1 MTTASG
7 GRNNARIEDAAQFP
21 LELQTWFLEMPKE
34 EQPRYLYKWYI
45 QEKELTDVKKQNE
58 TLGKVLF
65 SKDRELEHTTHI
77 LDSKKAYDREIRKA
91 EYQEFVGIIG
101 HLEESLAFIH
111 TSSEGGP
118 IEGRLQTLING
129 LMKNEADTR
138 KKDAEIKN
146 LQAEVDRY
154 KHGGGTQH
162 SSLLLSSSLD
172 GGDNKNIVK
181 LQAELEITKND
192 LSEVEKALRIRD
204 LLIVQ
209 LTEERDSARTNMEE
223 AQSKA
228 EGLDRDVTRAH
239 KAKISAQDSKYK
251 LEADIKDLETK
262 LKKRESEIKDMEVRL
277 ASRDNDY
284 KLDGKELTRLKKELE
299 SQKKL
304 YERTKTLSTLDDVK
318 KIKALNQK
326 LEAATARIE
335 PLEKAVKEKEALLEA
350 NKYKV
355 QKVDDEKNEVLQR
368 LGHLQEELGKKD
380 MELSAM
386 RLKVGGLESA
396 ARLVE
401 KERDAESRKTKQE
414 LEMVQHELA
423 IARKRISEREKDIEF
438 WRASI
443 SNQEKKAEE
452 QAAQIQNDTKT
463 IKEISAQMDT
473 MRTSQAKVQG
483 EVVTLQSNLQSY
495 ETSIQDQEW
504 TIKLQKDE
512 LDDLRRKVSESEAKA
527 VDLAQ
532 LQQAMDTLR
541 VKFEVLTVDL
551 AETQDH
557 IVHQAESSDAY
568 PDPMDVASEKA
579 QSPSRN
585 SVNSGNVWSEL
596 VRVAKELVAVTA
608 TIHEVR
614 SSVLR
619 GPDNKPGEQDGAK
632 VIELESKLQ
641 EQTATYQRVQQE
653 LEVLQDETHR
663 ETERLE
669 SVISD
674 QDEQL
679 QELADIKSMFGPG
692 DEGMVRQVEYIRAC
706 ARIEAVEE
714 LVIEWEAAIE
724 TANKN
729 HDYMLKICEEQ
740 AQHILQ
746 LQSKKTDGE
755 EKIARVE
762 RDLERCRSD
771 LESTMADLV
780 KCKGDAKEQESK
792 ANELDMELQS
802 CKHRINQL
810 EQEFADQAQQLDGRT
825 RAHNALETARR
836 TYDKVYESKIKRL
849 QEDKATL
856 EALFNSEL
864 LKRDDAHHRE
874 LVKAKGDREVGL
886 GLSQAEVIA
895 IKAECEG
902 LKAKLE
908 MEEEEKFKMNGM
920 IVSYAELVKILQD
933 DGKITEETLALV
945 EVLGQVQEYL
955 STIESLRSDIN
966 VLTENNEGLNQLV
979 KEYQEDTTTLTN
991 RTESYLGH
999 IKALEGQVFK
1009 LRQDQAQNET
1019 TVRFL
1024 HSRTQQLERDL
1035 KEQVEKTQRPS
1046 GMTVSST

>member
-1 MTTASG
+1 M
-7 GRNNARIEDAAQFP
+7 
-21 LELQTWFLEMPKE
+21 
-34 EQPRYLYKWYI
+34 
-45 QEKELTDVKKQNE
+45 
-58 TLGKVLF
+58 
-65 SKDRELEHTTHI
+65 
-77 LDSKKAYDREIRKA
+77 
-91 EYQEFVGIIG
+91 
-101 HLEESLAFIH
+101 
-111 TSSEGGP
+111 
-118 IEGRLQTLING
+118 
-129 LMKNEADTR
+129 
-138 KKDAEIKN
+138 
-146 LQAEVDRY
+146 DRY
-154 KHGGGTQH
+154 KHGEGTQH
-162 SSLLLSSSLD
+162 SSLLLSSSLA
-172 GGDNKNIVK
+172 GDNKNIVK

-192 LSEVEKALRIRD
+192 LSEMEKALQARDQEVIR
-204 LLIVQ
+204 

-251 LEADIKDLETK
+251 LEADIKHLETM

-277 ASRDNDY
+277 DSRDSDY
-284 KLDGKELTRLKKELE
+284 KLDGKELNRLKKELE

-304 YERTKTLSTLDDVK
+304 YEKTKTLSTLDDVK
-318 KIKALNQK
+318 KIKALKQK

-335 PLEKAVKEKEALLEA
+335 TLEKAVKEKETLLEA
-350 NKYKV
+350 NKAKV

-380 MELSAM
+380 LELSGM

-452 QAAQIQNDTKT
+452 QAAQIHNDTKT
-463 IKEISAQMDT
+463 IKEINTQMDT

-483 EVVTLQSNLQSY
+483 ELVTLQTSLQSY
-495 ETSIQDQEW
+495 ETGLQDQEW

-512 LDDLRRKVSESEAKA
+512 LNDLRRKVSESEAKV
-527 VDLAQ
+527 VDLVQ

-541 VKFEVLTVDL
+541 VKVEALTIDMV
-551 AETQDH
+551 ENQDH
-557 IVHQAESSDAY
+557 VVHNAESSDAY
-568 PDPMDVASEKA
+568 PEPIAVVSEEV
-579 QSPSRN
+579 QSPSRE
-585 SVNSGNVWSEL
+585 SSSSGNVWSEL
-596 VRVAKELVAVTA
+596 VRVAKELVTVTA
-608 TIHEVR
+608 TIQQVR
-614 SSVLR
+614 SSALR
-619 GPDNKPGEQDGAK
+619 GPDNKPGEQDGTK

-641 EQTATYQRVQQE
+641 EQTATYQRVKQE
-653 LEVLQDETHR
+653 LEALQDETR
-663 ETERLE
+663 KETERLE
-669 SVISD
+669 KLIFD

-679 QELADIKSMFGPG
+679 QELAEIKSMFGPC
-692 DEGMVRQVEYIRAC
+692 DEGVERQVGYIRAC

-714 LVIEWEAAIE
+714 LVVEWEAALE

-729 HDYMLKICEEQ
+729 HDYMSKICEEQ

-746 LQSKKTDGE
+746 LQRKRTDGE
-755 EKIARVE
+755 EKNARVE

-771 LESTMADLV
+771 LERTMADLV

-802 CKHRINQL
+802 CKHRVNQL
-810 EQEFADQAQQLDGRT
+810 EREFADQGQQLDGRT

-856 EALFNSEL
+856 EILFNTEL

-902 LKAKLE
+902 LKTKLE
-908 MEEEEKFKMNGM
+908 MEEEEKLKMNGM
-920 IVSYAELVKILQD
+920 IVSYAELVKIMQ
-933 DGKITEETLALV
+933 GNLV
-945 EVLGQVQEYL
+945 ARLEL
-955 STIESLRSDIN
+955 SFGFCDANCWRQL
-966 VLTENNEGLNQLV
+966 LT
-979 KEYQEDTTTLTN
+979 
-991 RTESYLGH
+991 
-999 IKALEGQVFK
+999 
-1009 LRQDQAQNET
+1009 
-1019 TVRFL
+1019 
-1024 HSRTQQLERDL
+1024 
-1035 KEQVEKTQRPS
+1035 
-1046 GMTVSST
+1046 

>member
-65 SKDRELEHTTHI
+65 SKDRELEHTMHI
-77 LDSKKAYDREIRKA
+77 LDSKKAYDRDIRKA

-129 LMKNEADTR
+129 LMKNEADTK

-192 LSEVEKALRIRD
+192 LSEMEKAQQVRD
-204 LLIVQ
+204 QMIVQ
-209 LTEERDSARTNMEE
+209 LTEERDSARMNMEE

-239 KAKISAQDSKYK
+239 KAKISAQDSKYN

-262 LKKRESEIKDMEVRL
+262 LKNRESEIKDMEARL
-277 ASRDNDY
+277 ARRDNDY

-304 YERTKTLSTLDDVK
+304 YEKTKTLSTLDDVK

-326 LEAATARIE
+326 LEAVIARIE

-380 MELSAM
+380 LELSSM

-414 LEMVQHELA
+414 LEMAQHELA

-463 IKEISAQMDT
+463 IKEINAQMDT

-483 EVVTLQSNLQSY
+483 EVVTLQSSLQSY
-495 ETSIQDQEW
+495 ETSIQDQER

-541 VKFEVLTVDL
+541 VKFEALTVDL

-557 IVHQAESSDAY
+557 VVHKAESSDAY
-568 PDPMDVASEKA
+568 PDPM
-579 QSPSRN
+579 SPSQN

-608 TIHEVR
+608 TIQEVR

-619 GPDNKPGEQDGAK
+619 GPDNKPGGQDGAK
-632 VIELESKLQ
+632 VIELEGKLQ
-641 EQTATYQRVQQE
+641 EQAATYQRVKQE

-669 SVISD
+669 SLISD
-674 QDEQL
+674 QNEQL
-679 QELADIKSMFGPG
+679 QELAEIKSMFGPG
-692 DEGMVRQVEYIRAC
+692 DEGMVRQVEYTRAC

-714 LVIEWEAAIE
+714 LVVEWEAAIE

-792 ANELDMELQS
+792 ANEMDMELQS

-825 RAHNALETARR
+825 RAHNALVTAKR

-856 EALFNSEL
+856 EVLFNTEL

-908 MEEEEKFKMNGM
+908 MEEEEKLKMNGM

-933 DGKITEETLALV
+933 DGNITEETLALV

-979 KEYQEDTTTLTN
+979 TEYQEDTTTLTN

-1019 TVRFL
+1019 AVRVL
-1024 HSRTQQLERDL
+1024 HSRTQHLERDL
-1035 KEQVEKTQRPS
+1035 KEQMEKTQRPG

>member
-1 MTTASG
+1 M
-7 GRNNARIEDAAQFP
+7 
-21 LELQTWFLEMPKE
+21 
-34 EQPRYLYKWYI
+34 
-45 QEKELTDVKKQNE
+45 
-58 TLGKVLF
+58 
-65 SKDRELEHTTHI
+65 
-77 LDSKKAYDREIRKA
+77 
-91 EYQEFVGIIG
+91 
-101 HLEESLAFIH
+101 
-111 TSSEGGP
+111 
-118 IEGRLQTLING
+118 
-129 LMKNEADTR
+129 
-138 KKDAEIKN
+138 
-146 LQAEVDRY
+146 DRY
-154 KHGGGTQH
+154 KHGEGTQH
-162 SSLLLSSSLD
+162 SSLLLSSSLA

-192 LSEVEKALRIRD
+192 LSEMEKALQARDQEVIR
-204 LLIVQ
+204 

-251 LEADIKDLETK
+251 LEADIRHLETK

-277 ASRDNDY
+277 DSRDSDY
-284 KLDGKELTRLKKELE
+284 KLDGKELNRLKKELE

-304 YERTKTLSTLDDVK
+304 YEKTKTLSTLDDVK

-326 LEAATARIE
+326 LEEATARIE
-335 PLEKAVKEKEALLEA
+335 ALEKAVKEKETLLEA
-350 NKYKV
+350 NKTKV

-380 MELSAM
+380 LELSGM

-396 ARLVE
+396 AKLVE

-452 QAAQIQNDTKT
+452 QAAQIQSDTKT
-463 IKEISAQMDT
+463 VKEINAQMDT

-483 EVVTLQSNLQSY
+483 EVVTLQSSIQFY
-495 ETSIQDQEW
+495 ETSIQDQAR

-512 LDDLRRKVSESEAKA
+512 IDGLRRKVSDFEAKA

-541 VKFEVLTVDL
+541 IKFEALTVDL
-551 AETQDH
+551 VETQGH
-557 IVHQAESSDAY
+557 VVHKAESSDAY
-568 PDPMDVASEKA
+568 SEPMVVVSEKV
-579 QSPSRN
+579 QSPSRD
-585 SVNSGNVWSEL
+585 STSSGNVWSEL
-596 VRVAKELVAVTA
+596 VRVAKELVTLTA
-608 TIHEVR
+608 TIQEVR

-641 EQTATYQRVQQE
+641 EQAATYQRAKQE
-653 LEVLQDETHR
+653 LEVLRDETR
-663 ETERLE
+663 KETERLE
-669 SVISD
+669 KLISD

-679 QELADIKSMFGPG
+679 QELAEIKSMFGPG
-692 DEGMVRQVEYIRAC
+692 EEGMERQVEYIRAC

-714 LVIEWEAAIE
+714 LVVEWEGAIE

-746 LQSKKTDGE
+746 LQSKKVDSE
-755 EKIARVE
+755 EKNARVE

-802 CKHRINQL
+802 CKHRVNQL
-810 EQEFADQAQQLDGRT
+810 EREFADQGQQLDGRT
-825 RAHNALETARR
+825 RAHNALETARK

-856 EALFNSEL
+856 EILFNTEL

-902 LKAKLE
+902 LKTKLD
-908 MEEEEKFKMNGM
+908 MEEEEKLKMNGM
-920 IVSYAELVKILQD
+920 IVSYAELVKIMQ
-933 DGKITEETLALV
+933 GKLFAPLK
-945 EVLGQVQEYL
+945 
-955 STIESLRSDIN
+955 SSL
-966 VLTENNEGLNQLV
+966 L
-979 KEYQEDTTTLTN
+979 
-991 RTESYLGH
+991 
-999 IKALEGQVFK
+999 
-1009 LRQDQAQNET
+1009 
-1019 TVRFL
+1019 
-1024 HSRTQQLERDL
+1024 
-1035 KEQVEKTQRPS
+1035 
-1046 GMTVSST
+1046 